1 MDNLTETERIRRD
14 RLAVLVADALSKR
27 AGNTV
32 TGPLTLTASR
42 VVDELLKDPWVL
54 LDALDAV
61 SRDHQRAEYK
71 VRMSYLAR
79 AERAETELDEEREHR
94 GRKEAQLLGA
104 AMENK
109 NLRAD
114 NEQLRKAIDA
124 VLVRCRTGSQH
135 SNWLPII
142 DSILSEALSG
152 GPVGPSQSWH
162 EQPPPAMDDDTKTQL
177 RDRAER
183 DEAAWE
189 SQNPPPPHGADAE
202 PSRCTT
208 CGQPQDYPGC
218 LCMMEP
224 YVDENDVPDQ
234 TVYEW
239 WDKADPVQVEGGVC
253 IKCGSGV
260 LNSGE
265 HIRTDLP
272 PCYEDEDCSC
282 DTAQY
287 GGLHSRYCE
296 SKAPSHNRWCSP
308 CGYIVSEC
316 RCESYQPKETKPSE
330 SCTHESWK
338 KFGGWASCSDCDHGW
353 AVPMGPRMCGA
364 IPPTSDHTAPCEK
377 TAGHVGAHR
386 RTYND
391 GTAWTWRDSDQCEC
405 GHVLQRVGEDRL
417 LRCVMGCSYQAKRD
431 ADNDS
436 PEDRMVVLRRHPD
449 GTPSVWCDPEIADI
463 VQALNAGG
471 VPTVAS
477 CSGHGNRPGNVALT
491 DGRELIIAA
500 NWAEAREV
508 ESAFPPFTNPNDD
521 HNGRDQAVEAA
532 TDAIANHIL
541 TNWYEDISPSEG
553 QPEHAFVWNNAPRVA
568 EEVVDAIWD
577 RVQALEAAL
586 PDPDKLERLADWFDL
601 NDTSCFSNEV
611 QRDLRTWAR
620 RARAVMGE
628 D

>member
-162 EQPPPAMDDDTKTQL
+162 EQPPPAMDDDTKAQL

-253 IKCGSGV
+253 LKCGSGV

-272 PCYEDEDCSC
+272 PCYEDEDCDC
-282 DTAQY
+282 DTTQH

-308 CGYIVSEC
+308 CGHIVSEC
-316 RCESYQPKETKPSE
+316 RCESRQPNEDYGRS
-330 SCTHESWK
+330 
-338 KFGGWASCSDCDHGW
+338 
-353 AVPMGPRMCGA
+353 RA
-364 IPPTSDHTAPCEK
+364 IA
-377 TAGHVGAHR
+377 
-386 RTYND
+386 
-391 GTAWTWRDSDQCEC
+391 
-405 GHVLQRVGEDRL
+405 
-417 LRCVMGCSYQAKRD
+417 
-431 ADNDS
+431 
-436 PEDRMVVLRRHPD
+436 
-449 GTPSVWCDPEIADI
+449 
-463 VQALNAGG
+463 
-471 VPTVAS
+471 
-477 CSGHGNRPGNVALT
+477 
-491 DGRELIIAA
+491 
-500 NWAEAREV
+500 
-508 ESAFPPFTNPNDD
+508 
-521 HNGRDQAVEAA
+521 AA
-532 TDAIANHIL
+532 TDAIAEAAEGFAASPEVFAEIAIDVALAKGSIVDVMEHKKAL
-541 TNWYEDISPSEG
+541 EAEAARADEWKAHVRKLEGALRFYAEPSTYVEGVPSEG
-553 QPEHAFVWNNAPRVA
+553 TLTGPIPIRHDLGGKAR
-568 EEVVDAIWD
+568 D
-577 RVQALEAAL
+577 ALEG
-586 PDPDKLERLADWFDL
+586 D
-601 NDTSCFSNEV
+601 
-611 QRDLRTWAR
+611 Q
-620 RARAVMGE
+620 
-628 D
+628 